1 MDVNTGG
8 DFAGGPAHVV
18 VELTAAEAANG
29 ATKAV
34 AASPDGQPAMIYFP
48 PGATDG
54 VMLNVDLPWVDP
66 ATGTASTRTVPVLIR
81 VLPAGAFP
89 GYGQPPGPGFPPG
102 GPPPGFPPGGPPPGF
117 AAPARPRFSTRT
129 RILAVAA
136 GTVLLSGVLLAPGV
150 FGASDTE
157 TTSGTTTTS
166 TTTATLPTEEAA
178 AAAAPPLDP
187 VAFQASLDAAD
198 KELAAGVNALRA
210 ATTPRAVAS
219 AADALAEKV
228 RTQES
233 TLSALTAPAAASA
246 AHGDLVSALSA
257 LADEL
262 SSVSGAAEGRSVCT
276 GGSAAAALGRADAA
290 AGLRAATAALAASD
304 PAAKYRFGSFVPAVT
319 KDQIRR
325 KPNATYLTRVT
336 GGSGQLKIDNGDAVD
351 TVVKLVKVGSKKPTV
366 AVYIRGNKKVTTGRI
381 KDGTYQVFLA
391 SGVDWDGKRFT
402 RECAFSKFDDSLKF
416 TTTSRQY
423 TIWELSLKEVLG
435 GNASSSDVDPDE
447 FPG

>member
-8 DFAGGPAHVV
+8 NPAGGPAPVV
-18 VELTAAEAANG
+18 VELTAAEAASG

-34 AASPDGQPAMIYFP
+34 AAPPDGQPTMIYFP

-89 GYGQPPGPGFPPG
+89 GYG
-102 GPPPGFPPGGPPPGF
+102 PPPGFPPGGPPPGF
-117 AAPARPRFSTRT
+117 AAPARSRFSTRT

-136 GTVLLSGVLLAPGV
+136 GMVLLSAILLAPSV

-157 TTSGTTTTS
+157 TTGGTTTTS

-178 AAAAPPLDP
+178 AVATPLDP

-198 KELAAGVNALRA
+198 KELAAGVNTLRA
-210 ATTPRAVAS
+210 ATTPRAVAG
-219 AADALAEKV
+219 AADALAETA

-233 TLSALTAPAAASA
+233 ALSALTAPAAAST

-290 AGLRAATAALAASD
+290 TDLRTAIAALAASD
-304 PAAKYRFGSFVPAVT
+304 PAAKYRFGSFVPAVA
-319 KDQIRR
+319 KDQNRR
-325 KPNATYLTRVT
+325 KPNATYLTRIT
-336 GGSGQLKIDNGDAVD
+336 GGSGQLKVDNGNAVD
-351 TVVKLVKVGSKKPTV
+351 TVVKLVKVGAKKPTV

-381 KDGTYQVFLA
+381 KDGTYQVYLA

-402 RECAFSKFDDSLKF
+402 RDCAFSKFDDSLKF

-423 TIWELSLKEVLG
+423 TIWELSLKEVFG

-447 FPG
+447 FPA

>member
-18 VELTAAEAANG
+18 VELTAAEAASG

-34 AASPDGQPAMIYFP
+34 AAPPDGQPAMIYFP

-89 GYGQPPGPGFPPG
+89 GYGPPPG
-102 GPPPGFPPGGPPPGF
+102 PGFPPGGPPPGF
-117 AAPARPRFSTRT
+117 AAPARSRFSART
-129 RILAVAA
+129 RILAVAV
-136 GTVLLSGVLLAPGV
+136 GMVLLSGILLAPRV

-157 TTSGTTTTS
+157 TTSGPTTTS
-166 TTTATLPTEEAA
+166 TTTAALPTEQA

-210 ATTPRAVAS
+210 ATTPRAVAG

-246 AHGDLVSALSA
+246 AHGDLVAALST

-262 SSVSGAAEGRSVCT
+262 SSVSGAADDRSVCT
-276 GGSAAAALGRADAA
+276 GGSATAALGRTDAA
-290 AGLRAATAALAASD
+290 TGLRTAIAALAASD

>member
-8 DFAGGPAHVV
+8 HASGGSAHVV

-34 AASPDGQPAMIYFP
+34 AAPPNGEPVMIYLP

-66 ATGTASTRTVPVLIR
+66 ATGTTSMRTVPVLIR
-81 VLPAGAFP
+81 VQPAAAF
-89 GYGQPPGPGFPPG
+89 PGFPP
-102 GPPPGFPPGGPPPGF
+102 PGDPPGF
-117 AAPARPRFSTRT
+117 AAPAPSRFGPRT

-136 GTVLLSGVLLAPGV
+136 GMVLLSAILLAPRV

-157 TTSGTTTTS
+157 TTGGTTTTTA
-166 TTTATLPTEEAA
+166 TTTATLPTEQA

-187 VAFQASLDAAD
+187 VAFQAALNDAD
-198 KELAAGVNALRA
+198 KQLAAGVNSLRA
-210 ATTPRAVAS
+210 ATTPGAVAG
-219 AADALAEKV
+219 AADALAETA
-228 RTQES
+228 RTQQS

-246 AHGDLVSALSA
+246 AHGDLVSALSG

-262 SSVSGAAEGRSVCT
+262 SSVSGSAEGRSICT

-290 AGLRAATAALAASD
+290 TDLRTAIAALAASD
-304 PAAKYRFGSFVPAVT
+304 PAAKYRFGSFVPAAT
-319 KDQIRR
+319 KDQNRR

-336 GGSGQLKIDNGDAVD
+336 GGSGQLKIDNGNAVD

-381 KDGTYQVFLA
+381 KDGTYQVFMA
-391 SGVDWDGKRFT
+391 TGVDWDGKRFT
-402 RECAFSKFDDSLKF
+402 RECGFSKFDDSLKF

-423 TIWELSLKEVLG
+423 TIWELSLKEVFG
-435 GNASSSDVDPDE
+435 GNASSSDVDPDQ